1 MGNTDSALGHPL
13 RAQLEE
19 ACRRSSAA
27 YAVYWAER
35 DGALVAAAHYH
46 VPERLT
52 VLRDDELTYPEACR
66 GVQLEAGVGPVGR
79 AFLGGDAELV
89 SVGALPAAQARLA
102 KEFNIRSMA
111 CTAWKGGVL
120 EVGTDRLWKGMPS
133 LPTVGAV
140 STEAKL
146 TGLGEMWRETSG
158 STDCSSGLPI
168 IEGEESAK
176 RVACF

>member
-13 RAQLEE
+13 RPQLEE

-27 YAVYWAER
+27 YA
-35 DGALVAAAHYH
+35 HM
-46 VPERLT
+46 PERVT

-66 GVQLEAGVGPVGR
+66 GLQVEAGAGPVGR
-79 AFLGGDAELV
+79 AFLGKSAELV
-89 SVGALPAAQARLA
+89 SVDALPPAQARVA

-111 CTAWKGGVL
+111 CAAWNAGVL
-120 EVGTDRLWKGMPS
+120 EVGTDKLWKDMPS
-133 LPTVGAV
+133 LPVAGAA

-146 TGLGEMWRETSG
+146 AGLGGMWDSG
-158 STDCSSGLPI
+158 STDCSDGSGSSNCPDGLARTFAQERVAV
-168 IEGEESAK
+168 IEVEESGK